1 MMVDGIRNQV
11 GSRVTWN
18 LAQAQSPVVKLQ
30 QPSRLRR
37 RVESAGI
44 QPCASSA
51 RRQSSR
57 INKYRTAYVSRR

>member
-18 LAQAQSPVVKLQ
+18 LAQAQSQVA
-30 QPSRLRR
+30 RR

-51 RRQSSR
+51 RRQFSR
-57 INKYRTAYVSRR
+57 INEYRTAYVSRR

>member
-18 LAQAQSPVVKLQ
+18 LAVSGRQVATA
-30 QPSRLRR
+30 LRR

-57 INKYRTAYVSRR
+57 INKYRT

>member
-18 LAQAQSPVVKLQ
+18 LAAVSGRQAA
-30 QPSRLRR
+30 RR

-51 RRQSSR
+51 RRQFSR
-57 INKYRTAYVSRR
+57 INEYRTAYVSRR